1 MKRLWHFRE
10 ECVEEEINIM
20 KDLKRRLCVSSI
32 SIAVVV
38 LLLVFAYQ
46 SIFQFIAIGL
56 VALLTAVA
64 VWEYEQFAKAKGGKM
79 IFPALVCITVLEV
92 LSFYVASHSPPFRLL
107 PGVVFF
113 LGFLVLFALHFKH
126 REGVIVDLAVSAF
139 GLLYIVV
146 PMGMILGILYDSYED
161 GRLWLAYL
169 LVVTKVTDM
178 GAYFVG
184 SIWGRRKLA
193 PRISPGKT
201 VEGAVFGLI
210 SAMLASFIFHL
221 VSTYQ
226 GSYFK
231 LGTVEWLTL
240 GAVIGVMAPFSDL
253 SESLLKRDA
262 KIKDSNALPGL
273 GGVLDAID
281 SLLFTAP
288 IIYFYLQYM
297 KH

>member
-1 MKRLWHFRE
+1 
-10 ECVEEEINIM
+10 M

-46 SIFQFIAIGL
+46 SIFQYIAIGL
-56 VALLTAVA
+56 VALLTVVA
-64 VWEYEQFAKAKGGKM
+64 VWEYKQFAKAKGGRM
-79 IFPALVCITVLEV
+79 LFPALTAITVFEV
-92 LSFYVASHSPPFRLL
+92 VSFYAASQSQSLRLL

-146 PMGMILGILYDSYED
+146 PMGMILGILYYSNED
-161 GRLWLAYL
+161 GRLWVAYL
-169 LVVTKVTDM
+169 LTVTKITDT
-178 GAYFVG
+178 GAYFFG
-184 SIWGRRKLA
+184 SLWGRRKLA
-193 PRISPGKT
+193 PNISPGKT
-201 VEGAVFGLI
+201 VEGAVFGLV
-210 SAMLASFIFHL
+210 SALFASYIFHL
-221 VSTYQ
+221 FSTYQ
-226 GSYFK
+226 GSDFQ
-231 LGTVEWLTL
+231 LGMIEWVSL
-240 GAVIGVMAPFSDL
+240 GVILGVMAPFSDL

-262 KIKDSNALPGL
+262 NKKDSNALPGL

-288 IIYFYLQYM
+288 IIFFYLQYI

>member
-1 MKRLWHFRE
+1 
-10 ECVEEEINIM
+10 M

-46 SIFQFIAIGL
+46 SIFQYVAIGL
-56 VALLTAVA
+56 VALLTVVA
-64 VWEYEQFAKAKGGKM
+64 VWEYEQFVKAKGGRM
-79 IFPALVCITVLEV
+79 IFPALTVITVLEV
-92 LSFYVASHSPPFRLL
+92 VSFYAASQNQALRLL
-107 PGVVFF
+107 PAALFF

-139 GLLYIVV
+139 GLIYIVV
-146 PMGMILGILYDSYED
+146 PMGMILGILYYSNED
-161 GRLWLAYL
+161 GRLWVAYL
-169 LVVTKVTDM
+169 LVVTKITDT
-178 GAYFVG
+178 GAYFFG
-184 SIWGRRKLA
+184 SLWGRRKLA
-193 PRISPGKT
+193 PNISPGKT

-210 SAMLASFIFHL
+210 SALFASYIFHL
-221 VSTYQ
+221 LSVYQ
-226 GSYFK
+226 GLDFR
-231 LGTVEWLTL
+231 LGTIEWVSL
-240 GAVIGVMAPFSDL
+240 GVILGVMAPFSDL

-262 KIKDSNALPGL
+262 NKKDSNALPGL

-288 IIYFYLQYM
+288 IIFFYLQYI